1 MSLSGRW
8 RGWYAYGTGGP
19 HHPMELLLTQRGE
32 SVSGAGQDD
41 IGNFTVQGT
50 GAEDGAVRW
59 LKRYSTHAVDYDGHS
74 DGKFIRGAWRLEGG
88 AGTFCLWRDGG
99 ESARAEAKPEAMVQ
113 SKPRRR
119 LGRAAQAA
127 ADGPDP

>member
-8 RGWYAYGTGGP
+8 RGWYAYGAGGQ

-41 IGNFTVQGT
+41 IGNFSIQGT

-59 LKRYSTHAVDYDGHS
+59 LKRYPTHAVDYDGVS
-74 DGKFIRGAWRLEGG
+74 DGRFIRGAWRLEEGS
-88 AGTFCLWRDGG
+88 GTFCLWRDGSG
-99 ESARAEAKPEAMVQ
+99 PALAEAEPAAKPQALPAG
-113 SKPRRR
+113 K
-119 LGRAAQAA
+119 AA
-127 ADGPDP
+127 P